1 MQVIRCFFILL
12 EFLRICQ
19 FIITRLSADHFAL
32 ILTNGVLGLYGS
44 VFLFEGDGFGGVVE
58 LQVFQGVQYVL
69 GLEGGFQFALQSQR
83 FCRGRRLVY

>member
-1 MQVIRCFFILL
+1 MLANIGKLP
-12 EFLRICQ
+12 
-19 FIITRLSADHFAL
+19 ITCPPLPCPLQPDHFAL